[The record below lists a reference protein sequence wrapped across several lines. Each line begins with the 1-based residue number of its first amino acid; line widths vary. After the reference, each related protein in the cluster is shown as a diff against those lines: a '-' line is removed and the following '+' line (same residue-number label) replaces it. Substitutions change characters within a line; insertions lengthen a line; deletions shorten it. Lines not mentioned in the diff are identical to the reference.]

1 MTNKTTGMAA
11 ETPETALGYASPES
25 KIGKYLEGLAS
36 QIGTRYGR
44 KGLRSRTFAIDYNF
58 AQNGADGTIYQCNKV
73 KDHQA
78 ALDAGLRIRGE
89 KVVINTEA
97 SLMDGSDF
105 GSVHLSRFHSGDP
118 MALILSIVR
127 GLAIGNVAANRGRT
141 GHISNAAVAIK
152 SKSSTGCEDYY
163 AATGGIVIGKKWGKV
178 ALVDISIEPGS
189 WLDSKVEALAT
200 LIQENGIVA
209 PRDNVLL
216 DGTKAGGDQTRTGE
230 TEETEETED
239 DSLSDSLGLNFA
251 DIGISVVLAHY
262 GVATK
267 ADLAVLIQGEI
278 KARINSGKV
287 PLKSVG

>member
-1 MTNKTTGMAA
+1 M
-11 ETPETALGYASPES
+11 
-25 KIGKYLEGLAS
+25 
-36 QIGTRYGR
+36 
-44 KGLRSRTFAIDYNF
+44 
-58 AQNGADGTIYQCNKV
+58 
-73 KDHQA
+73 
-78 ALDAGLRIRGE
+78 
-89 KVVINTEA
+89 
-97 SLMDGSDF
+97 
-105 GSVHLSRFHSGDP
+105 
-118 MALILSIVR
+118 
-127 GLAIGNVAANRGRT
+127 
-141 GHISNAAVAIK
+141 
-152 SKSSTGCEDYY
+152 
-163 AATGGIVIGKKWGKV
+163 
-178 ALVDISIEPGS
+178 
-189 WLDSKVEALAT
+189 EALAT

-216 DGTKAGGDQTRTGE
+216 DGSKAGGDQTSTGE